1 MLRFVYFDI
10 PKTVTALLHNISNI
24 LLIFGSYSHH
34 CCNNDAS
41 TYCSNRFVTIKHNI
55 DVCNIMLLSFV
66 PLLIIHEPLLC
77 AEHHPFLLCSLF
89 PQHPYPSCEKSEIE
103 IVYGKR
109 YTSIV
114 ISNKPV
120 DFISFFFIPFSVHCK
135 VCAASV
141 WYTFEQCL
149 FHLIQ
154 FEMMAAYI
162 IEDFGSI
169 TNSTYPWNQT
179 NKCWRLDLSLWK
191 VRCALCWGSCN
202 KITLILELATTN
214 KTHNHFKHLQLNAS
228 WPLLHLN
235 SPFRILYAEWH
246 KIRFYPFPL
255 RFLLLLLFIYCLC
268 CWVRVDIVDFFGPDS
283 IQWNSAQDDIR
294 KSNYLR

>member
-1 MLRFVYFDI
+1 MVLRFVYFDI

-89 PQHPYPSCEKSEIE
+89 PQHPYPSFEKSEIE
-103 IVYGKR
+103 IVYEKR

-120 DFISFFFIPFSVHCK
+120 DFISFFLFPSQFIVKSVQHPFGIRLNN
-135 VCAASV
+135 VCFILSNLKWWPPTSLKISGQSQILRTPEIKRINVGV
-141 WYTFEQCL
+141 W
-149 FHLIQ
+149 I
-154 FEMMAAYI
+154 
-162 IEDFGSI
+162 
-169 TNSTYPWNQT
+169 
-179 NKCWRLDLSLWK
+179 
-191 VRCALCWGSCN
+191 
-202 KITLILELATTN
+202 
-214 KTHNHFKHLQLNAS
+214 
-228 WPLLHLN
+228 
-235 SPFRILYAEWH
+235 
-246 KIRFYPFPL
+246 
-255 RFLLLLLFIYCLC
+255 CLC
-268 CWVRVDIVDFFGPDS
+268 GKCAVHFVEAPV
-283 IQWNSAQDDIR
+283 IR
-294 KSNYLR
+294 LLWF